1 MLKERQI
8 AEEYERAGSY
18 NHSSKG
24 NLYIGTLTYLIISPP
39 GIFLAFTG
47 VTTYGMFYTVKFP
60 FKLLFF
66 EKDKLEYWF

>member
-1 MLKERQI
+1 MFKERQI

-24 NLYIGTLTYLIISPP
+24 NLYIGTLTYLIISLP

-47 VTTYGMFYTVKFP
+47 VTECSTQLNFP
-60 FKLLFF
+60 LSYYFLK
-66 EKDKLEYWF
+66 KTN

>member
-8 AEEYERAGSY
+8 AEEYERAG

-24 NLYIGTLTYLIISPP
+24 NLYIGTLTYLIISLP

-47 VTTYGMFYTVKFP
+47 VTECSTQLNFP
-60 FKLLFF
+60 LSYYFLK
-66 EKDKLEYWF
+66 KTN

>member
-24 NLYIGTLTYLIISPP
+24 NLYIGTLTYLIISLP

-47 VTTYGMFYTVKFP
+47 VTECSTQLNLWQNIS
-60 FKLLFF
+60 FKVTF
-66 EKDKLEYWF
+66 EKDKLK

>member
-8 AEEYERAGSY
+8 AEEYERAG

-24 NLYIGTLTYLIISPP
+24 NLYIGTLTYLIISLP

-47 VTTYGMFYTVKFP
+47 VVTECSTQLNLGQYN
-60 FKLLFF
+60 
-66 EKDKLEYWF
+66 